1 MIASVQE
8 LKKRSVGVNET
19 QIEAVM
25 AADAFTFVAD
35 RVHQLWPTASQL
47 NGISSPKHGV
57 GRM

>member
-19 QIEAVM
+19 QIEAVI

-35 RVHQLWPTASQL
+35 R
-47 NGISSPKHGV
+47 G
-57 GRM
+57 